1 MIGRLPTCLKVNGT
15 DYRIRTDYRTALVIF
30 QAYAD
35 PELSDT
41 EKTMVMLGCLYEEL
55 ENIPADDLNEAARQ
69 AAWFLDG
76 GPFVQT
82 EQTVT
87 AKKVMDWEQDEQMI
101 FSAVNKVAGYE
112 VRTMEYLHWWTFLG
126 YFNEIGEGLF
136 STVVAIRDKQNRGK
150 PLEKQEQE
158 FYRKNKSLVDLKTRY
173 TQEELE
179 EQAYWNSLLG

>member
-1 MIGRLPTCLKVNGT
+1 MIGRLPRSLRVN
-15 DYRIRTDYRTALVIF
+15 DKEYPIRTDYRDILVIF
-30 QAYAD
+30 LAYVD
-35 PELSDT
+35 PELSDQ
-41 EKTMVMLGCLYEEL
+41 EKTMVLLNCLYEDPQS
-55 ENIPADDLNEAARQ
+55 IPEADWAEAAKQ
-69 AAWFLDG
+69 GVWFLDG
-76 GPFVQT
+76 GPYVQPG
-82 EQTVT
+82 QTVT
-87 AKKVMDWEQDEQMI
+87 AKRVMDWEQDEQMI

-150 PLEKQEQE
+150 PLEKYEKE
-158 FYRKNKSLVDLKTRY
+158 FYQKNKALIDLKTKY